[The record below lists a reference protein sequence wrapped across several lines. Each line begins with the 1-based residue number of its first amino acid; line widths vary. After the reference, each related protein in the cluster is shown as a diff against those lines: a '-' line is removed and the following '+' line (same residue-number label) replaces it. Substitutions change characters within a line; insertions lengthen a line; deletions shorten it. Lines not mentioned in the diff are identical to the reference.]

1 MNCTVNITEP
11 HVPISQGRSLCRSS
25 NPAISQEASLTEQR
39 FQAEVI
45 LASSL
50 ADIQAAKWEK
60 RLEQTQ
66 HPLAWMDFLP
76 RGKENSWWN
85 WIRGFW
91 EGK

>member
-1 MNCTVNITEP
+1 MAEP
-11 HVPISQGRSLCRSS
+11 HVSISHGRSLCRSS
-25 NPAISQEASLTEQR
+25 NAAISQEPSLTEQH

-45 LASSL
+45 LASL

-60 RLEQTQ
+60 SLEQTQ

>member
-1 MNCTVNITEP
+1 MVEP
-11 HVPISQGRSLCRSS
+11 RVPVSQGRSLCRSS
-25 NPAISQEASLTEQR
+25 NAAISQEASLTEQR

-60 RLEQTQ
+60 SLEQTQ
-66 HPLAWMDFLP
+66 YPLAWMDFLP
-76 RGKENSWWN
+76 RGKENSWWR